1 MHFAIPST
9 DRGRQGASSCEL
21 IYIFPSVSV
30 PAAYQRQIHEGEGGW
45 EGMEWEVGVSRCKLL
60 NVEWKNNTVLLYSA
74 ENCIQNPMINHNGKE
89 FLKRMYT
96 YV

>member
-1 MHFAIPST
+1 
-9 DRGRQGASSCEL
+9 
-21 IYIFPSVSV
+21 
-30 PAAYQRQIHEGEGGW
+30 
-45 EGMEWEVGVSRCKLL
+45 MEWEVGVSRCKLL